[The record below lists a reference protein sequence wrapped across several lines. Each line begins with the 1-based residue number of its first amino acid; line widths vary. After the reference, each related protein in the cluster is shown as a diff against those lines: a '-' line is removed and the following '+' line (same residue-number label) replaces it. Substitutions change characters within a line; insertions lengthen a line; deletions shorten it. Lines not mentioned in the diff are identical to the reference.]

1 MTQLDRRSFIASATA
16 LGATLARADPAASK
30 SRTKWTERRDLYP
43 DGVASGDPDSNSV
56 ILWTR
61 RPPVEGSSGSQ
72 LLVEIADDPS
82 FRHVV
87 LRAYPKVSAASDWT
101 CRALV
106 VGLAAGR
113 EYWYRFTDDHCH
125 GSRAFVSWPQ
135 RYYARHIRDIVRYAH
150 GEKHNDFHVP
160 TTVEDYRALDKAYL
174 LDPDLHA
181 RGHAEGVVPRSTP
194 RRDHPVEVRVS
205 QEGTLPL
212 VT

>member
-1 MTQLDRRSFIASATA
+1 MTRREAIATAVA
-16 LGATLARADPAASK
+16 LGASLAWPLGTGRRSSGAWRECRDCYPNGVAAGDPH
-30 SRTKWTERRDLYP
+30 P
-43 DGVASGDPDSNSV
+43 DGV
-56 ILWTR
+56 ILWTQ
-61 RPPVEGSSGSQ
+61 RPPVEGSSASQ

-113 EYWYRFTDDHCH
+113 EYWYRFTDDHGD

-160 TTVEDYRALDKAYL
+160 TTVEDYRALYQAYL